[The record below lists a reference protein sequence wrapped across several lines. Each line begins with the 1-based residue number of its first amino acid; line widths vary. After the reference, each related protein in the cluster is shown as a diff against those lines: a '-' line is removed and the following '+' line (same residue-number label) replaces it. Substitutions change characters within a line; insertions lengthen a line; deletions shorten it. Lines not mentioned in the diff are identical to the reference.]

1 MKKILIKKFKL
12 KKTKKKLWVTD
23 VFFKMNGKS
32 HKKRKQERKY
42 LRMKPK
48 KNELKKA
55 KKNK

>member
-1 MKKILIKKFKL
+1 MF
-12 KKTKKKLWVTD
+12 
-23 VFFKMNGKS
+23 FFKMNGKS